1 MDAPMT
7 AARRIAVLAMTVL
20 VAACAT
26 GKKDAAPTAPA
37 VPQPP
42 PSVGS
47 QIAPTPPATPRQR
60 AELHTD
66 LAAGYYERGQ
76 FDVAIEELGI
86 ASQLD
91 ATYPRI
97 YNVYG
102 LVYTM
107 LDDTQKAE
115 AAFQRALSLAPDD
128 SEIRHNWGAY
138 LCTHGRA
145 AQSIAEFDAVIRNPL
160 YKSPEVAL
168 INAGKCSAAI
178 GKTAEAEAYFRRAL
192 ALQPTNAT
200 ASYNLALL
208 AYRNGQLAEAR
219 ALMRTVMLQT
229 NPPPEALFLGTCL
242 ERKLGDRAA
251 EASYTSQLRNRYP
264 DAAETRAV
272 ADGQGCN

>member
-1 MDAPMT
+1 VMT
-7 AARRIAVLAMTVL
+7 AARRIALLATVVF
-20 VAACAT
+20 VAACSS
-26 GKKDAAPTAPA
+26 APKEPSSAQQQPI
-37 VPQPP
+37 PQPP
-42 PSVGS
+42 PSAGS
-47 QIAPTPPATPRQR
+47 QLTPTPPATPRQR

-76 FDVAIEELGI
+76 FDVALEELAI

-91 ATYPRI
+91 STYPRI

-107 LDDTQKAE
+107 LDDPQKAE
-115 AAFQRALSLAPDD
+115 ASFGRALSLAPDD
-128 SEIRHNWGAY
+128 SDIRHNWGAY

-145 AQSIAEFDAVIRNPL
+145 AQSIPEFEQVIRNPL

-192 ALQPTNAT
+192 AMQPANPT

-208 AYRNGQLAEAR
+208 TYKSGRYADSR
-219 ALMRTVMLQT
+219 ALLRTVMQQA
-229 NPPPEALFLGTCL
+229 NPPPETLFLGVCV

-251 EASYTSQLRNRYP
+251 ETSYTTQLRNRFP

-272 ADGQGCN
+272 ATGTGCD